1 MVGTSSAIRAEVG
14 FQQYTV
20 FEQDVSLVGVEDAD
34 NLHAANSSSSCAG
47 TLVSR

>member
-20 FEQDVSLVGVEDAD
+20 FEQDVNLVEDAD